1 MNMKRFLNHRLLYV
15 LLSSLIACTIQAIK
29 LEDSPFSFGQKYRG
43 EKFLIAGCGWD
54 KVAVIDKRTCR
65 FEWVHTIGKGED
77 CNEVEVTR
85 EQNIL
90 YAYTAGARLI
100 TPGQHVVWDYKVG
113 GNEELF
119 TATQLSDGG
128 YLLAICGHPARIVEL
143 DNNGRTIKEIHFE
156 TGIETVHNQFRQI
169 EKTRRNTYLIPLFGS
184 GELIEMNVSGQI
196 INRVKVGGTPF
207 SVKQLKK
214 GKCLLVGCGDGHH
227 WVEIDAKTWKIGR
240 LVTSGD
246 LEGLSLLF
254 VAELSRYRDGTT
266 LLCNWNGHSKD
277 KSQPKLVEIDR
288 NNRITWRLDDKGTI
302 RNIST
307 VWCFP

>member
-77 CNEVEVTR
+77 CNDVEVTR

-113 GNEELF
+113 GNE
-119 TATQLSDGG
+119 
-128 YLLAICGHPARIVEL
+128 
-143 DNNGRTIKEIHFE
+143 
-156 TGIETVHNQFRQI
+156 
-169 EKTRRNTYLIPLFGS
+169 
-184 GELIEMNVSGQI
+184 
-196 INRVKVGGTPF
+196 
-207 SVKQLKK
+207 
-214 GKCLLVGCGDGHH
+214 
-227 WVEIDAKTWKIGR
+227 
-240 LVTSGD
+240 
-246 LEGLSLLF
+246 
-254 VAELSRYRDGTT
+254 
-266 LLCNWNGHSKD
+266 
-277 KSQPKLVEIDR
+277 
-288 NNRITWRLDDKGTI
+288 
-302 RNIST
+302 
-307 VWCFP
+307 